1 MFFCCFFFFKNFFL
15 DGMLNDPTHFGE
27 SLPRQWE
34 WINCGP
40 VSKGP
45 RVLKVGGGGGGIWH
59 GVLRRRPI
67 CRLGFREVRVNGW
80 WNYSWQGCW

>member
-1 MFFCCFFFFKNFFL
+1 MILPILGK
-15 DGMLNDPTHFGE
+15 
-27 SLPRQWE
+27 SLPHQWE

-45 RVLKVGGGGGGIWH
+45 RVLKVGGGGDLARGSTPQTDLQI
-59 GVLRRRPI
+59 GVL
-67 CRLGFREVRVNGW
+67 GGEGERVNGW